1 MVLLHRVDNRLIHGQ
16 ILEAWAPR
24 LGAEAILVVDDALFE
39 DDFQRM
45 LLEGM
50 GQGLLDVRTA
60 RTGEGA
66 AIVNGEWKN
75 KRTIVLYRSV
85 ASALSALKAGMAIDT
100 LNLGNIHPGG
110 HTIRAVNASVHL
122 SAKDEEELRE
132 ILARGVAVEAR
143 AVPAETSP
151 DMAALLAH
159 ASGAAT

>member
-24 LGAEAILVVDDALFE
+24 LGADAILVVDDALYE

-60 RTGEGA
+60 RAGEGA

-75 KRTIVLYRSV
+75 KRAIVLYRSV
-85 ASALSALKAGMAIDT
+85 ALALAALRAGMAIDT

-110 HTIRAVNASVHL
+110 QTIREVNASVHL
-122 SAKDEEELRE
+122 SAEDEEGLRE
-132 ILARGVAVEAR
+132 ILSRGVAVEAR
-143 AVPAETSP
+143 AVPAEASP
-151 DMAALLAH
+151 DMAALLAN